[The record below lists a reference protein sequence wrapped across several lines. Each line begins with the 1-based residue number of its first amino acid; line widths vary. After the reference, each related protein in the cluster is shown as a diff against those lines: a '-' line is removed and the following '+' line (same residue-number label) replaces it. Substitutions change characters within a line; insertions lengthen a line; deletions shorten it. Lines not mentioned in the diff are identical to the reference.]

1 MKRSY
6 LISLLGVLLSLILL
20 SGSFV
25 MVSAGQEA
33 VLLNWGRT
41 VGTLAPGLHLVVPL
55 KQHVDIYDVFI
66 QKYQVPATGKTKD
79 LQNLNAEFAVNFS
92 IDPGQV
98 ETIRNRQGT
107 LSDVVERL
115 IGPQTQESFKIATAH
130 YTAEETI
137 QKRDELKA
145 EFDEAI
151 TLRLA
156 PYGVLVHDTSVVE
169 LNFDSAFAD
178 AVEQKQIKEQE
189 ALRAHYEADEAAQ
202 KAQARVNQAEGEA
215 KAQSLLIETLK
226 SQGGQL
232 LLQKEAIEAWRSGG
246 AQMPK
251 VLVSSGDKAA
261 LPPFL
266 FNAQAD

>member
-1 MKRSY
+1 
-6 LISLLGVLLSLILL
+6 
-20 SGSFV
+20 
-25 MVSAGQEA
+25 MVSAGQEG

-41 VGTLAPGLHLVVPL
+41 AGTLEPGLHMVIPV
-55 KQHVDIYDVFI
+55 KQHVDVYDVFI

-98 ETIRNRQGT
+98 EAIRNRQGT
-107 LSDVVERL
+107 LKDVVERL
-115 IGPQTQESFKIATAH
+115 VEPQTQESFKIAAAH
-130 YTAEETI
+130 FTAEETI
-137 QKRDELKA
+137 QKRDQLKA
-145 EFDEAI
+145 EFDAAI

-156 PYGVLVHDTSVVE
+156 PYGVLVQDTSVVE
-169 LNFDSAFAD
+169 LNFDPAFAD

-189 ALRAHYEADEAAQ
+189 ALRAHYEAEEAAQ

-215 KAQSLLIETLK
+215 KAQALLIETLK

-251 VLVSSGDKAA
+251 VLVSSGDNTA

-266 FNAQAD
+266 FNTPTE